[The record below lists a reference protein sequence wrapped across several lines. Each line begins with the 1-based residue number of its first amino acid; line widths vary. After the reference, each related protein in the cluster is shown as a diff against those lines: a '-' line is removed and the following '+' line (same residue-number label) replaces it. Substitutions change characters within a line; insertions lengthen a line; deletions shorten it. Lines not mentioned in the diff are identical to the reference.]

1 MGPWRYLILISL
13 LRGKTSNQPPLPL
26 THTHCHTH
34 TGCAG
39 ECSPFQPLPLE
50 KAIKIH
56 AVQILVEGFSTQV
69 VVDRPGSEGTEKH
82 FIILIQQADAM
93 LRPHPFPDFGNANT
107 QGPEAPPFQEVTE
120 IAWMILQTRAEC
132 VARAAPGLGYSS
144 EHVDGITTANNKH
157 ETGTCCHG

>member
-1 MGPWRYLILISL
+1 M
-13 LRGKTSNQPPLPL
+13 
-26 THTHCHTH
+26 
-34 TGCAG
+34 
-39 ECSPFQPLPLE
+39 
-50 KAIKIH
+50 
-56 AVQILVEGFSTQV
+56 EGFSTQV

-82 FIILIQQADAM
+82 FNILIQLADAM

-157 ETGTCCHG
+157 ETGTCCHERGLGEVPGLGGGSHGDLSEEGTRVEMTTEADLTACRGV